1 MSSTELNIYKNH
13 IYSYILAL
21 SYTINN
27 LLDTNDKI
35 DINLF
40 DNHIDS
46 YKNIY
51 KKLDDGIKIKKYEKL
66 NTKIDLLYTIY
77 MSYIFFYLLKYQ
89 NKDKLKSKKDNEY
102 IIQIYNYLNKE
113 KQKIYNDLHTIFIN
127 IIDNNDIKLDKDE
140 FKNDNDITELLDKL
154 DKLE

>member
-113 KQKIYNDLHTIFIN
+113 KQKKYNDLHTIFIN

-140 FKNDNDITELLDKL
+140 FKNDNDIKELLDKL
-154 DKLE
+154 

>member
-40 DNHIDS
+40 NNHIDS
-46 YKNIY
+46 YENIY
-51 KKLDDGIKIKKYEKL
+51 KKLDDGIKSKKYEKL
-66 NTKIDLLYTIY
+66 NTKINLLYTIY

-113 KQKIYNDLHTIFIN
+113 KQKKYNDLHTIFIN

-140 FKNDNDITELLDKL
+140 FKNDNDIKELLDKL
-154 DKLE
+154 